1 MDFKS
6 LIRLLVLSALWGG
19 SFLLMRIASP
29 VLGPSLTVEGRV
41 GSAAVFLFLLSIY
54 LKKNWNCFNHWK
66 HYTILGFFNSALPFF
81 LFSYASITLSA
92 SETSIINATAPVWG
106 FVIGV
111 FLGYE
116 RLNFK
121 RGLGLLIGIL
131 GVIILFSDKNFSANE
146 NSAFAIFCGLIG
158 AFSYGVATNYA
169 HKAIT
174 VEPFLNAYGIMVFST
189 IIIFPTLFFVPIRG
203 EPNLNVALAV
213 IALGVLCSGIAYLLY
228 FRLIKDLGATS
239 TLTVTFLI
247 PIFGTLWGFLVLDET
262 ITINTIIGMSIV
274 LFGTGMVTE
283 LNIRK
288 ILPSIVANSN

>member
-6 LIRLLVLSALWGG
+6 LIRLIALSALWGG

-41 GSAAVFLFLLSIY
+41 GSASIFLFLLSIY

-81 LFSYASITLSA
+81 LFSYASLTLSA
-92 SETSIINATAPVWG
+92 SETSILNATAPVWG

-116 RLNFK
+116 KLNFK
-121 RGLGLLIGIL
+121 RGLGLVIGIL
-131 GVIILFSDKNFSANE
+131 GVVILFSDKNFASSE
-146 NSAFAIFCGLIG
+146 NSAVAIFCGIIG

-189 IIIFPTLFFVPIRG
+189 IIIFPTLFFSPLRNEV
-203 EPNLNVALAV
+203 NVNSVVAV
-213 IALGVLCSGIAYLLY
+213 LALGILCSGIAYLLY

-247 PIFGTLWGFLVLDET
+247 PIFGTFWGFLVLDEA
-262 ITINTIIGMSIV
+262 ITKTTVVGMVIV

-283 LNIRK
+283 LNLRK
-288 ILPSIVANSN
+288 LLPEPRVNSS